1 VKGPIDLP
9 EESTT
14 LPTMQRDDRGADTP
28 LAGAGGAGVDSARAP
43 LRRRLLPRLAAQDL
57 AIDLGTANTLV
68 FVRGEGILV
77 SEPSVVAID
86 AQTGSVHAVG
96 EQARGMIGRTPAT
109 ITAVRPL
116 RHGVIADFE
125 VTEQMLRHFIGRV
138 HRSRF
143 AHPRVMI
150 CAPSGITGVEQRALM
165 EACLAAGARS
175 VHLIEECLAAA
186 IGAGLAIGEPR
197 ANVVVDVGGGTSE
210 VAVLSLG
217 GIVVSRSLRTGG
229 YDLDETVA
237 AWMRQRHGLAI
248 GERTAER
255 VKLDV
260 GAVSPDT
267 TDASTPVRGRDPLSG
282 LPREVEVTSEEL
294 RQVLEAPVS
303 DIIAAVREALEETPP
318 ELASDI
324 SERGMLLA
332 GGGALLRGF
341 SARLEQETNVPVALA
356 ESPLTCVALG
366 AGQALEEIELLERT
380 SASAQAR

>member
-1 VKGPIDLP
+1 
-9 EESTT
+9 
-14 LPTMQRDDRGADTP
+14 
-28 LAGAGGAGVDSARAP
+28 
-43 LRRRLLPRLAAQDL
+43 
-57 AIDLGTANTLV
+57 V
-68 FVRGEGILV
+68 FVRGQGIVV

-86 AQTGSVHAVG
+86 SQTGDVHAVG
-96 EQARGMIGRTPAT
+96 EEAQGMIGRTPAA

-150 CAPSGITGVEQRALM
+150 CAPSGITDVEQRALM
-165 EACLAAGARS
+165 EASLAAGARS
-175 VHLIEECLAAA
+175 VHLIEESLAAA

-210 VAVLSLG
+210 VAVISLG

-237 AWMRQRHGLAI
+237 AWLRNTHGLAI
-248 GERTAER
+248 GETTAER

-260 GAVSPDT
+260 GGVNPDT
-267 TDASTPVRGRDPLSG
+267 TDASTAVRGRDPVSG
-282 LPREVEVTSEEL
+282 LPREVMVTSDEM
-294 RQVLEAPVS
+294 RRALEPPVA
-303 DIIAAVREALEETPP
+303 DIIAAVKEALEETPP

-341 SARLEQETNVPVALA
+341 RARLELETHVPVVLA
-356 ESPLTCVALG
+356 DSPLTCVAEG
-366 AGQALEEIELLERT
+366 AGQALDEIEVLERM
-380 SASAQAR
+380 SAGTHARRRV

>member
-1 VKGPIDLP
+1 MNGRL
-9 EESTT
+9 T
-14 LPTMQRDDRGADTP
+14 
-28 LAGAGGAGVDSARAP
+28 GAGGAGVDSARAP
-43 LRRRLLPRLAAQDL
+43 LRRRLFPRLGAQDL

-68 FVRGEGILV
+68 FVRGEGIVV

-86 AQTGSVHAVG
+86 SHTGDVHAVG
-96 EQARGMIGRTPAT
+96 EEAQGMIGRTPAT

-138 HRSRF
+138 HRSRL

-150 CAPSGITGVEQRALM
+150 CAPSGITDVEQRALM

-175 VHLIEECLAAA
+175 VHLIEESLAAA

-210 VAVLSLG
+210 VAVISLG

-237 AWMRQRHGLAI
+237 AWLRNTHGLAI
-248 GERTAER
+248 GETTAER
-255 VKLDV
+255 VKLEV
-260 GAVSPDT
+260 GGVDPGHDRRRPPRSAGATRCPASPARSRSRARRCAARSRPRCADIVTAVK
-267 TDASTPVRGRDPLSG
+267 
-282 LPREVEVTSEEL
+282 
-294 RQVLEAPVS
+294 
-303 DIIAAVREALEETPP
+303 EALEETPP

-324 SERGMLLA
+324 SERGILLA

-341 SARLEQETNVPVALA
+341 AERLETRDQRAGGAWPTRR
-356 ESPLTCVALG
+356 SPAWRSG
-366 AGQALEEIELLERT
+366 RGQALDEIELLERM
-380 SASAQAR
+380 SAGAHSRRRV

>member
-1 VKGPIDLP
+1 MMNGRL
-9 EESTT
+9 T
-14 LPTMQRDDRGADTP
+14 
-28 LAGAGGAGVDSARAP
+28 GAGGAGVDSARASAW
-43 LRRRLLPRLAAQDL
+43 RRLWSRPGAQDL

-68 FVRGEGILV
+68 FVRGQGIVV

-86 AQTGSVHAVG
+86 SQTGDVHAVG
-96 EQARGMIGRTPAT
+96 EEAQGMIGRTPAA

-138 HRSRF
+138 HRSRL

-150 CAPSGITGVEQRALM
+150 CAPSGITDVEQRALM
-165 EACLAAGARS
+165 EASLAAGARS
-175 VHLIEECLAAA
+175 VHLIEESLAAA

-197 ANVVVDVGGGTSE
+197 ASVVVDVGGGTSE
-210 VAVLSLG
+210 VAVISLG

-237 AWMRQRHGLAI
+237 AWLRNTHGLAI
-248 GERTAER
+248 GETTSER

-260 GAVSPDT
+260 GGVNPDT
-267 TDASTPVRGRDPLSG
+267 TDATTAVRGRDPVSG
-282 LPREVEVTSEEL
+282 LPREVMVTSEEM
-294 RQVLEAPVS
+294 RRALEPPVA
-303 DIIAAVREALEETPP
+303 DIIAAVKEALEETPP

-341 SARLEQETNVPVALA
+341 RARLEMETNVPVVLA
-356 ESPLTCVALG
+356 DSPLTCVAEG
-366 AGQALEEIELLERT
+366 AGQALDEIELLERM
-380 SASAQAR
+380 SAGPHSRRRV